1 MSKHTQFPQP
11 VKTWDFIRQLFEP
24 ADPVALLLL
33 STKTHESE
41 QKIHSAGDLS
51 RPAFQQYL
59 RAKNAQGFNI
69 HLGMNPLYAEHA
81 IRLTMSSAMASAV
94 KNIVNSVPSITNY
107 KEEGQERTTSLTW
120 TFRGITIANSK
131 TQAFSALGNL
141 QSHLA
146 EIPNLDFHVFQ
157 QHRRLKENVREVRR
171 LYLDLDHSGD
181 EHLKRLFK
189 DSEDGKLP
197 LPNYVVNTSPGK
209 YQVIWT
215 VEPGSQQSVAEG
227 MLRTMAKEYGGDP
240 ACSDVTRMLRL
251 PGLHNK
257 KYDGYTPVHCE
268 CWTNTEH
275 QIADFAYI
283 HELAGKHATED
294 HQQVQAV
301 VDFSS
306 QSQQNPSAHVRRSA
320 RPETDT
326 QSHKDWHYCCR
337 EAEKTIY
344 RSPETLV
351 AQNLEKT
358 YGRLTD
364 WLIQNCSDNHKI
376 GTSSP
381 PTVYARLTIHE
392 LRKHIAPK
400 IPLILHK
407 RRLDTGLLEADRKI
421 AQLTGS
427 DTQCHP
433 ANSQAGLYAGVVI
446 GETTR
451 HYLQSLNSRT
461 VIAHKKDAFA
471 KSSTPEIGRHYV
483 IRYAKESTSISCQ
496 HPRDQKGMVRQ
507 R

>member
-1 MSKHTQFPQP
+1 
-11 VKTWDFIRQLFEP
+11 
-24 ADPVALLLL
+24 L

-94 KNIVNSVPSITNY
+94 KNIVNSVPNMTKY
-107 KEEGQERTTSLTW
+107 KEEDQERTTSLTW
-120 TFRGITIANSK
+120 TLRGITIANSK
-131 TQAFSALGNL
+131 TQALSALGNL

-146 EIPNLDFHVFQ
+146 QIPNLDFHVFQ

-227 MLRTMAKEYGGDP
+227 MLRTMAREYGGDP

-257 KYDGYTPVHCE
+257 KYDRYTPVHCE
-268 CWTNTEH
+268 RWTSTEH
-275 QIADFAYI
+275 EIADFAYI

-306 QSQQNPSAHVRRSA
+306 QSQQNPSIHVRGSA

-344 RSPETLV
+344 RSPEKLI
-351 AQNLEKT
+351 AQSLEKT

-364 WLIQNCSDNHKI
+364 WLNENISDNHKT

-381 PTVYARLTIHE
+381 P
-392 LRKHIAPK
+392 
-400 IPLILHK
+400 K
-407 RRLDTGLLEADRKI
+407 RRLDTGFLEADQKI
-421 AQLTGS
+421 AQLIES
-427 DTQCHP
+427 DAQCYP
-433 ANSQAGLYAGVVI
+433 ANSQSGLYAGVVI

-461 VIAHKKDAFA
+461 VIAHKKDAFD
-471 KSSTPEIGRHYV
+471 KSSMPEIGRHYV

-496 HPRDQKGMVRQ
+496 HTRDQKGIVHQ